1 MGYSNWRQDLTEV
14 MTDKEDDKKVT
25 ERKVK
30 NKIVINPKLGEAVQA
45 LGGELID
52 LVEVAE
58 LEQQEKEKEEDKTL
72 ANKQKKINMV
82 KKQVLL
88 KKMQAV
94 RQGAGADIVAHYEPE
109 GNIVSEE
116 EKKDHEYHMAR
127 SQLKTIKNAVNR
139 LEKKMGKKGE
149 GELKAWVQSKI
160 TKASD
165 YIDTAADYV
174 TNEEK
179 KGCVHNHKGEECPIH
194 GKKECPDI
202 VAAEVDEGKGDP
214 CWDSHKQVGMKKK
227 GNRMVPNCVPK
238 NKVKEE
244 TEDSQPLQEYGS
256 LVRQG
261 IKVAGKRGGRA
272 VQGGLKSGKSATK
285 NAVQK
290 KEAGSGEKIGKVVG
304 SVVGGA
310 AGAAAAAG
318 DASVGTGIAGGAV
331 GEKVGGAIGKKI
343 DKIRAKK
350 RAKVEEET
358 EDSLRDRRMERG
370 GVDGNNRYKSATK
383 NVAMGGGKK
392 KPYDG
397 MSAIEKVKASIR
409 AKHGQGAIIDTK
421 KK

>member
-25 ERKVK
+25 EKNIK
-30 NKIVINPKLGEAVQA
+30 NKIVINPKLGEAVEA

-72 ANKQKKINMV
+72 ANKQKKISMV

-94 RQGAGADIVAHYEPE
+94 RQGAGADIVAHHEPE

-127 SQLKTIKNAVNR
+127 SQLKTIKNAANR

-179 KGCVHNHKGEECPIH
+179 KCVHNHKGEECPVH
-194 GKKECPDI
+194 GKKECPAMVEATYPSDFKKGSP
-202 VAAEVDEGKGDP
+202 VATKKTGRPMQHDQPMSGGRRKTVDE
-214 CWDSHKQVGMKKK
+214 S
-227 GNRMVPNCVPK
+227 
-238 NKVKEE
+238 
-244 TEDSQPLQEYGS
+244 S
-256 LVRQG
+256 
-261 IKVAGKRGGRA
+261 
-272 VQGGLKSGKSATK
+272 
-285 NAVQK
+285 
-290 KEAGSGEKIGKVVG
+290 
-304 SVVGGA
+304 
-310 AGAAAAAG
+310 
-318 DASVGTGIAGGAV
+318 
-331 GEKVGGAIGKKI
+331 
-343 DKIRAKK
+343 
-350 RAKVEEET
+350 

-370 GVDGNNRYKSATK
+370 GVDGNTNYRKTPPKFAPGPS
-383 NVAMGGGKK
+383 KK
-392 KPYDG
+392 KYDG
-397 MSAIEKVKASIR
+397 MSAVDMVKADIR
-409 AKHGQGAIIDTK
+409 AKYGKGAIIDK
-421 KK
+421 KKK